1 MATRTTQRYCLSCD
15 RPVLAEKQRPNHILH
30 LILSLLTCGLW
41 LIVWLLLS
49 LPSTP
54 RCPHCGSRKTSSRI
68 PRAAPSAALSATGVA
83 AMPRQMSAGWIVVAV
98 VVVVFILR
106 TVGP

>member
-15 RPVLAEKQRPNHILH
+15 RPVLAEKQRPSHVLH
-30 LILSLLTCGLW
+30 LILTLLTAGLW

-54 RCPHCGSRKTSSRI
+54 RCPHCGSSKTTGRI
-68 PRAAPSAALSATGVA
+68 PRAAPSAALSVTGVP
-83 AMPRQMSAGWIVVAV
+83 AMPRQLSPGWIVVAV
-98 VVVVFILR
+98 VVVVYILR
-106 TVGP
+106 VAGP

>member
-41 LIVWLLLS
+41 VIVWLLLS

-68 PRAAPSAALSATGVA
+68 PWAAASASLSATGVA
-83 AMPRQMSAGWIVVAV
+83 AMPRQMSAGWLVVAM